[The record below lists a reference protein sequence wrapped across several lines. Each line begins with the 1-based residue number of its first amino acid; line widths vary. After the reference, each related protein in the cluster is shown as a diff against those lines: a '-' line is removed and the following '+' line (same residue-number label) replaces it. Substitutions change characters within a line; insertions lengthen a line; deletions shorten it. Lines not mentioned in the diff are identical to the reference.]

1 MDWDQ
6 IEQEVHFQTQQAMI
20 SVSGTREVVKSNINR
35 NHLHD
40 TKAVRNEQFDGNR
53 SKSIRLPPSGNH
65 GTDSPLE
72 EYVQDLR
79 NVAIL
84 QNKKVLSI
92 ENILSSYSEVFE
104 SASVAQA
111 SLEMRLDGLE
121 QNIRGSNKFAVDAS
135 KERSALSILV
145 KNMSG
150 KMASLEDT
158 LQNNEHCYATKEAFA
173 QLLDSTVDE
182 IKSVGVV
189 VSQASVKSLQSVSL
203 VEALIQAIHRM
214 RGQADNFSFD
224 ETDAA
229 GRSLSFE
236 FLSSLTG

>member
-1 MDWDQ
+1 MNWDQ
-6 IEQEVHFQTQQAMI
+6 IEQEVHFQTQQVLI
-20 SVSGTREVVKSNINR
+20 SVSGTREVVKKNINR
-35 NHLHD
+35 NHLYD
-40 TKAVRNEQFDGNR
+40 SNAVRDEQFED
-53 SKSIRLPPSGNH
+53 SKHLKSVVAHSNH
-65 GTDSPLE
+65 PGTDSPLE

-79 NVAIL
+79 NVTML

-104 SASVAQA
+104 SASAAQA
-111 SLEMRLDGLE
+111 SLEIRLDGLE
-121 QNIRGSNKFAVDAS
+121 QNVRGSNKFAVDAS
-135 KERSALSILV
+135 KERSALSILM

-150 KMASLEDT
+150 KMASLEDS

-182 IKSVGVV
+182 IKSVGAV
-189 VSQASVKSLQSVSL
+189 VSQASVKSIQSISL

-214 RGQADNFSFD
+214 RGHTDNFSLE
-224 ETDAA
+224 ETDAT